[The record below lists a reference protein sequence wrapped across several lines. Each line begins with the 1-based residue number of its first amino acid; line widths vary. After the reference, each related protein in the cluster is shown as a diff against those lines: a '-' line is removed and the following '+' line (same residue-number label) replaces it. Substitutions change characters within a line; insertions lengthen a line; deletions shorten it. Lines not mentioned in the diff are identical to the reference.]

1 MNCTFNF
8 PLFAVF
14 ANCALCDV
22 PFLGCFLKF
31 SEGSDILGDN
41 AVGVDH
47 IVRQLGEDFSP
58 AAMAGLFASRG
69 NPFVPVRYK
78 KLRKRLI
85 DKGLCAKAGR
95 GSAAVTN
102 MSPKET

>member
-1 MNCTFNF
+1 
-8 PLFAVF
+8 VF
-14 ANCALCDV
+14 V
-22 PFLGCFLKF
+22 SIFLKF
-31 SEGSDILGDN
+31 PEESDILGDN

-47 IVRQLGEDFSP
+47 IVRQPGEDFGP

-69 NPFVPVRYK
+69 KSFVPVRYK